1 MQQNKTIFKQT
12 ADWRNLRLYQKS
24 DVLYQL
30 TVVFCR
36 RFLPAYGDRTVDQ
49 MVQAARSG
57 KQNIVEGSEDGKTST
72 ESELRLINIARGSI
86 AELREDY
93 EDYAKIHGLPLWDG
107 THPRFDNML
116 RFCREHNDFADY
128 APLASRATDEE
139 FCNMAVTV
147 CRFTD
152 RMMASYLEYLEQRF
166 VTEGGIK
173 ERMHSARTGFRQEQ
187 DARMNALEQE
197 NRRLK
202 ELLKQHG
209 IPF

>member
-1 MQQNKTIFKQT
+1 MQKDKTIFKTT
-12 ADWRNLRLYQKS
+12 ADWRNLRLYRKS

-36 RFLPAYGDRTVDQ
+36 RFQPAYGDRTVDQ

-57 KQNIVEGSEDGKTST
+57 KQNIVEGSEDGMTST
-72 ESELRLINIARGSI
+72 ESELKLINIARGSI

-93 EDYAKIHGLPLWDG
+93 EDYAKSHGLPLWDG
-107 THPRFDNML
+107 KHPRFDNML

-128 APLASRATDEE
+128 APLASRATAEE
-139 FCNMAVTV
+139 FCNVAVTV

-152 RMMASYLEYLEQRF
+152 RMMASYLEYLERRF

-187 DARMNALEQE
+187 DARLLRLEEE
-197 NRRLK
+197 NKRLK